1 MKFPS
6 KSIASGHIAMLM
18 FSLLVSGSF
27 VLGSIIANLISP
39 DLVTFLRF
47 LIAFIAIAILI
58 LYQSKFCFL
67 KYLSIGRSL
76 ILGALISIYFIT
88 MFEGLKTASSTSMA
102 VVFTLTPL
110 LAGFFDLIF
119 SNRVMSKKVWITV
132 VVAAIGA
139 LWIIFDGNIQ
149 NFINFK
155 VGYGEKLFFIG
166 CICHALYAALI
177 PKFNNGEPAIV
188 QTFGTLISGIII
200 LGLFSNKE
208 IIYYSWIDFP
218 VIVLLTILYL
228 AIFATAAS
236 FFLIQ
241 YSAVRLSSI
250 KVMAYTYAV
259 PIWVVLLQIIFLQQL
274 PNTITFVGAFV
285 ILVSLLILLF
295 NDEG

>member
-6 KSIASGHIAMLM
+6 KSVASGHMAMLL

-119 SNRVMSKKVWITV
+119 SNRVMSRKVWITV

-177 PKFNNGEPAIV
+177 PKFNNGEPAII

>member
-6 KSIASGHIAMLM
+6 KSVASGHMAMLL

-47 LIAFIAIAILI
+47 LLAFIAIAILI

-119 SNRVMSKKVWITV
+119 SNRVMSRKVWITV

-177 PKFNNGEPAIV
+177 PKFNNGEPAII

-208 IIYYSWIDFP
+208 IIYSSWIDFP
-218 VIVLLTILYL
+218 VVVLLTILYL

-259 PIWVVLLQIIFLQQL
+259 PIWVVLLQIIFLQEL

>member
-6 KSIASGHIAMLM
+6 KSVASGHMAMLT

-39 DLVTFLRF
+39 DLVTFIRF
-47 LIAFIAIAILI
+47 LIAFIVIAVLI
-58 LYQSKFCFL
+58 LYQSKVHFL
-67 KYLSIGRSL
+67 KYLSIWRSL

-177 PKFNNGEPAIV
+177 PKFNNGEPAII

-208 IIYYSWIDFP
+208 VIYYGLFDFP
-218 VIVLLTILYL
+218 VIVLSTILYL

>member
-6 KSIASGHIAMLM
+6 KSVASGHMAMLL

-119 SNRVMSKKVWITV
+119 SNRVMSRKVWITV

-139 LWIIFDGNIQ
+139 LWIIFDGNNQ

-177 PKFNNGEPAIV
+177 PKFNNGEPAII

>member
-6 KSIASGHIAMLM
+6 KSIASGHMAMLM

-177 PKFNNGEPAIV
+177 PKFNNGEPAII

-200 LGLFSNKE
+200 LGLLSNKE
-208 IIYYSWIDFP
+208 VIYYSWIDFP

-274 PNTITFVGAFV
+274 PNTITFIGAFV

>member
-6 KSIASGHIAMLM
+6 KSVASGHMAMLL

-177 PKFNNGEPAIV
+177 PKFNNGEPAII

-208 IIYYSWIDFP
+208 IIYHSWIDFP

>member
-6 KSIASGHIAMLM
+6 KSIASGHMAMLM

-88 MFEGLKTASSTSMA
+88 MFEGLKTASSISMA

-177 PKFNNGEPAIV
+177 PKFNNGEPAII

-208 IIYYSWIDFP
+208 IIYHSWIDFP

>member
-6 KSIASGHIAMLM
+6 KSVASGHMAMLL

-110 LAGFFDLIF
+110 LAGLFDLIF

>member
-1 MKFPS
+1 MKFPT
-6 KSIASGHIAMLM
+6 KSIASGHMAMLM

-58 LYQSKFCFL
+58 LYQSKICFL

-177 PKFNNGEPAIV
+177 PKFNNGEPAII

-208 IIYYSWIDFP
+208 IIYHSWIDFP

>member
-6 KSIASGHIAMLM
+6 KSVASGHMAMLL

-110 LAGFFDLIF
+110 LAGLFDLIF

-208 IIYYSWIDFP
+208 IIYHSWIDFP

>member
-6 KSIASGHIAMLM
+6 KSVASGHMAMLL

-177 PKFNNGEPAIV
+177 PKFNNGEPAII

-200 LGLFSNKE
+200 LGLFSNNE
-208 IIYYSWIDFP
+208 IIYHSWIDFP

>member
-6 KSIASGHIAMLM
+6 KSVASGHMAMLL

-47 LIAFIAIAILI
+47 LIAFIAITILI

-110 LAGFFDLIF
+110 LAGLFDLIF

-177 PKFNNGEPAIV
+177 PKFNNGEPAII

-208 IIYYSWIDFP
+208 IIYYGWIDFP

-274 PNTITFVGAFV
+274 PNTITFVGAFF

>member
-6 KSIASGHIAMLM
+6 KSVASGHMAMLL

-58 LYQSKFCFL
+58 FYQSKFCFL

>member
-6 KSIASGHIAMLM
+6 KSIASGHMAMLL

-27 VLGSIIANLISP
+27 VLGSLIANLISP

-47 LIAFIAIAILI
+47 LIAFIAITVLI
-58 LYQSKFCFL
+58 LYQSKVRFL

-76 ILGALISIYFIT
+76 ILGALISVYFIT

-177 PKFNNGEPAIV
+177 PKFNNGEPAII

-208 IIYYSWIDFP
+208 IIYSSWIDFP

-241 YSAVRLSSI
+241 YSAIRLSSI

>member
-1 MKFPS
+1 MKFPT
-6 KSIASGHIAMLM
+6 KSIASGHMAMLM

-177 PKFNNGEPAIV
+177 PKFNNGEPAII

-200 LGLFSNKE
+200 LGLFSNKQ
-208 IIYYSWIDFP
+208 IIYHSWIDFP

>member
-6 KSIASGHIAMLM
+6 KSIASGHMAMLM

-58 LYQSKFCFL
+58 LYQSKFFFL
-67 KYLSIGRSL
+67 KYLSIWRSL

-177 PKFNNGEPAIV
+177 PKFNNGEPAII

-208 IIYYSWIDFP
+208 IIYSSWIDFP

>member
-1 MKFPS
+1 MKFPT
-6 KSIASGHIAMLM
+6 KSVASGHMAMFM

-47 LIAFIAIAILI
+47 LIAFIAIAVLI
-58 LYQSKFCFL
+58 LYQSKVRFL
-67 KYLSIGRSL
+67 KNLSIWRSL

-119 SNRVMSKKVWITV
+119 SNRVMSKKVWISV

-177 PKFNNGEPAIV
+177 PKFNNGEPAII

-208 IIYYSWIDFP
+208 IIYHSWIDFP

>member
-6 KSIASGHIAMLM
+6 KSVASGHMAMLL

-47 LIAFIAIAILI
+47 LIAFIAITILI

-177 PKFNNGEPAIV
+177 PKFNNGEPAII

-208 IIYYSWIDFP
+208 IINHSWIDFP

-228 AIFATAAS
+228 AIFATATS

>member
-6 KSIASGHIAMLM
+6 KSVASGHMAMLL

-58 LYQSKFCFL
+58 LSQSKFCFL

-76 ILGALISIYFIT
+76 ILGVLISIYFIT

-177 PKFNNGEPAIV
+177 PKFNNGEPAII

>member
-6 KSIASGHIAMLM
+6 KSVASGHMAMLL

-208 IIYYSWIDFP
+208 IIYYSWIAFP

>member
-6 KSIASGHIAMLM
+6 KSVASGHMAMLT

-47 LIAFIAIAILI
+47 LIAFIAISILI

-76 ILGALISIYFIT
+76 VLGALISIYFIT

-177 PKFNNGEPAIV
+177 PKFNNGEPAII

-200 LGLFSNKE
+200 LGLLSNKE
-208 IIYYSWIDFP
+208 VIYYSWIDFP

>member
-6 KSIASGHIAMLM
+6 KSVASGHMAMLL

-177 PKFNNGEPAIV
+177 PKFNNGEPAII

-200 LGLFSNKE
+200 LGLFSNKQ
-208 IIYYSWIDFP
+208 IIYHSWIDFP

>member
-6 KSIASGHIAMLM
+6 KSVASGHMAMLL

-177 PKFNNGEPAIV
+177 PKFNNGEPAII

-200 LGLFSNKE
+200 LGLLSNKE
-208 IIYYSWIDFP
+208 VIYYSWIDFP

-274 PNTITFVGAFV
+274 PNTITFIGAFV

>member
-6 KSIASGHIAMLM
+6 KSVASGHMAMLL

-47 LIAFIAIAILI
+47 LIAFIAIAFLI
-58 LYQSKFCFL
+58 LYQSKFHFL
-67 KYLSIGRSL
+67 KYLSIWRSL

-177 PKFNNGEPAIV
+177 PKFNNGEPAII

-208 IIYYSWIDFP
+208 IIYHSWIDFP

-274 PNTITFVGAFV
+274 PNTITFIGAFV

>member
-6 KSIASGHIAMLM
+6 KSVASGHMAMLL

-58 LYQSKFCFL
+58 FYQSKFCFL

-119 SNRVMSKKVWITV
+119 SNRVMSRKVWITV

-177 PKFNNGEPAIV
+177 PKFNNGEPAII

-208 IIYYSWIDFP
+208 IIYSSWIDFP

>member
-6 KSIASGHIAMLM
+6 KSVASGHMAMLL

-47 LIAFIAIAILI
+47 LIAFIAITILI

-119 SNRVMSKKVWITV
+119 SNRVMSRKVWITV

-177 PKFNNGEPAIV
+177 PKFNNGEPAII

-208 IIYYSWIDFP
+208 IINHNWIDFP
-218 VIVLLTILYL
+218 VVVLLTILYL

>member
-6 KSIASGHIAMLM
+6 KSVASGHMAMLL

-27 VLGSIIANLISP
+27 VLGSIISNLISP

-177 PKFNNGEPAIV
+177 PKFNNGEPAII

-208 IIYYSWIDFP
+208 IIYSSWIDFP

>member
-6 KSIASGHIAMLM
+6 KSVASGHMAMLL

-58 LYQSKFCFL
+58 LYQSKFRFL
-67 KYLSIGRSL
+67 KYLSTGRSL

-177 PKFNNGEPAIV
+177 PKFNNGEPAII

>member
-6 KSIASGHIAMLM
+6 KSVASGHMAMLL

-27 VLGSIIANLISP
+27 VFGSIIANLISP

-47 LIAFIAIAILI
+47 LIAFIAITILI

-177 PKFNNGEPAIV
+177 PKFNNGEPAII

-200 LGLFSNKE
+200 LGLFSSKE

-274 PNTITFVGAFV
+274 PNKITFVGAFV

>member
-6 KSIASGHIAMLM
+6 KSVASGHMAMLL

-119 SNRVMSKKVWITV
+119 SNRVMSRKVWITV

-177 PKFNNGEPAIV
+177 PKFNNGEPAII

-208 IIYYSWIDFP
+208 IIYFSWIDFP

>member
-6 KSIASGHIAMLM
+6 KSIASGHMAMLM

-149 NFINFK
+149 NFISFK

-177 PKFNNGEPAIV
+177 PKFNNGEPAII

-208 IIYYSWIDFP
+208 IIYHSWIDFP

-274 PNTITFVGAFV
+274 PNKITFIGAFV
-285 ILVSLLILLF
+285 ILVSLLILFF
-295 NDEG
+295 NDDG

>member
-6 KSIASGHIAMLM
+6 KSVASGHMAMLL

-58 LYQSKFCFL
+58 FYQSKFCFL
-67 KYLSIGRSL
+67 KYLFIGRSL

-110 LAGFFDLIF
+110 LAGLFDLIF

-177 PKFNNGEPAIV
+177 PKFNNGEPAII

-295 NDEG
+295 NDEV

>member
-6 KSIASGHIAMLM
+6 KSVASGHMAMLL

-177 PKFNNGEPAIV
+177 PKFNNGEPAII

-208 IIYYSWIDFP
+208 IIYHSWIDFP

-259 PIWVVLLQIIFLQQL
+259 PIWVVLLQIIFLQEL

>member
-6 KSIASGHIAMLM
+6 KSVASGHMAMLL

-58 LYQSKFCFL
+58 LYQSKFRFL

-177 PKFNNGEPAIV
+177 PKFNNGEPAII

-208 IIYYSWIDFP
+208 IIYHSWIDFP

>member
-1 MKFPS
+1 
-6 KSIASGHIAMLM
+6 
-18 FSLLVSGSF
+18 
-27 VLGSIIANLISP
+27 
-39 DLVTFLRF
+39 
-47 LIAFIAIAILI
+47 
-58 LYQSKFCFL
+58 
-67 KYLSIGRSL
+67 
-76 ILGALISIYFIT
+76 

-119 SNRVMSKKVWITV
+119 SYRVMSKKVWITV

-208 IIYYSWIDFP
+208 IIYSSWIDFP

-259 PIWVVLLQIIFLQQL
+259 PIWVVLLQITFLQQL

-285 ILVSLLILLF
+285 ILVALLILLF

>member
-6 KSIASGHIAMLM
+6 KSIASGHMAMLM

-47 LIAFIAIAILI
+47 LIAFISIAILI
-58 LYQSKFCFL
+58 LYQRKFSFL

-177 PKFNNGEPAIV
+177 PKFNNGEPAII

-200 LGLFSNKE
+200 LGLFSNIE
-208 IIYYSWIDFP
+208 IIYHSWIDFP

-259 PIWVVLLQIIFLQQL
+259 PIWVVLLQIIFLQKL

>member
-6 KSIASGHIAMLM
+6 KSVASGHIAMLL

-208 IIYYSWIDFP
+208 IIYHSWIDFP

>member
-6 KSIASGHIAMLM
+6 KSVASGHMAMLL

-47 LIAFIAIAILI
+47 LLAFIAIAILI

-119 SNRVMSKKVWITV
+119 SNRVMSRKVWITV

-177 PKFNNGEPAIV
+177 PKFNNGEPAII

-259 PIWVVLLQIIFLQQL
+259 PIWVVLLQIIFLQEL

>member
-6 KSIASGHIAMLM
+6 KSVASGHMAMLL

-177 PKFNNGEPAIV
+177 PKFNNGEPAII

-208 IIYYSWIDFP
+208 IINYSWIDFP

-228 AIFATAAS
+228 AIFATATS